1 MDLTDGAL
9 ALTIERATAQADALA
24 RLTVPYVD
32 KLQRANVDDLA
43 FYPLTTLA
51 KAIETGN
58 VVACEDNGEPAGYLW
73 FGALRGGH
81 DVTIYQA
88 AVDYDSRRRHLGF
101 GMVAELY
108 AMAAAAGC
116 TGVRLKCASSADS
129 NAFWLAAGFYC
140 TRVQPGGIKRG
151 RDLNCYRTDI
161 VATLWTPDQYAVTP
175 SDRPIDL
182 TEYQRMKREGVKM
195 PSRFSRTHY

>member
-1 MDLTDGAL
+1 M
-9 ALTIERATAQADALA
+9 TAISLSY
-24 RLTVPYVD
+24 LD

-51 KAIETGN
+51 KALDTGH
-58 VVACEDNGEPAGYLW
+58 VVTCEDNGEPAGYLW
-73 FGALRGGH
+73 FGALRGGY

-101 GMVAELY
+101 GMVAKLTQL
-108 AMAAAAGC
+108 ATVAGC
-116 TGVRLKCASSADS
+116 TGIRLKCASSAES
-129 NAFWLAAGFYC
+129 NEFWQAAGFVC

-161 VATLWTPDQYAVTP
+161 QPGLFLLPGVVP
-175 SDRPIDL
+175 SERPIDL
-182 TEYQRMKREGVKM
+182 TAYNRQKRLGVSM
-195 PSRFSRTHY
+195 PSRFSRTHYGIES